1 MANVK
6 KMIQCNTLI
15 QYNNTEAFADYISD
29 TYYFDLYEDPIHKQ
43 FIITRGDEKVLEKLA
58 NTLKSK
64 HNFTCHIENKK
75 VFIENYYDMKNLL
88 TLLKIKEIR

>member
-1 MANVK
+1 
-6 KMIQCNTLI
+6 MIQCNTLI
-15 QYNNTEAFADYISD
+15 QYNDIEAFVNYINGP
-29 TYYFDLYEDPIHKQ
+29 YYLDLYEDPIHKQ
-43 FIITRGDEKVLEKLA
+43 FIIACNNEKALEEFA

-64 HNFTCHIENKK
+64 HNFTCHIKDKK